1 VALALHVV
9 TVHKTLRAPT
19 RDGLMVVETDVMRAF
34 IVKAQ
39 EFEPVIPQDLHNY
52 IVAKYVEKRK
62 LQREGLD
69 EQSYMYV
76 TPRTLLAI
84 IRLSQALARL
94 SFRNDVNQSDVDES
108 IKLMDFSIRS
118 LRTLKAENSAK
129 DSRKNPATREF
140 QRDDRMAKIMQA
152 VRDAIQSSAHG
163 YMKIVDIQ
171 KHIAKNLSTSF
182 GKLDREELVACL
194 NHY

>member
-1 VALALHVV
+1 MV
-9 TVHKTLRAPT
+9 TA
-19 RDGLMVVETDVMRAF
+19 DVMRAF

-39 EFEPVIPQDLHNY
+39 EFEPVIPHDLHNY

-84 IRLSQALARL
+84 IRLSQALAKL
-94 SFRNDVNQSDVDES
+94 AFRNVVMQPDVDEA

-118 LRTLKAENSAK
+118 LRTLKATDSKNRGATAVQREN
-129 DSRKNPATREF
+129 RNT
-140 QRDDRMAKIMQA
+140 DRMSTVINA
-152 VRDAIQSSAHG
+152 VREVMG
-163 YMKIVDIQ
+163 
-171 KHIAKNLSTSF
+171 
-182 GKLDREELVACL
+182 
-194 NHY
+194 